1 MMSFEKW
8 IFLWLS
14 ILCVACNPLFMHK
27 LLAWLLENLCCIV
40 VRLHA
45 LEPLEKFMVFFCYLV
60 KSVYA
65 GAVVQRRH
73 YFEGRIV
80 ELTILGWW
88 LQIPLC
94 SRLKCASACIASVEC
109 RAGCAQGGLITKL
122 YRLRELSHALDKVA
136 LLIALATLSL
146 IIILCNEWVVS
157 FVLILAIRQVFVRP
171 MTDVFVA
178 GRNDLFG
185 GLVKI

>member
-1 MMSFEKW
+1 MVPFEKW

-14 ILCVACNPLFMHK
+14 ILCIACNPLFMHK

-60 KSVYA
+60 ESVNAYA
-65 GAVVQRRH
+65 VIQRWH
-73 YFEGRIV
+73 YLEGWIV
-80 ELTILGWW
+80 ELTIFSWW
-88 LQIPLC
+88 LKIPLC

-122 YRLRELSHALDKVA
+122 YRLRELCHALNKVP
-136 LLIALATLSL
+136 LLITTIANLSVL
-146 IIILCNEWVVS
+146 ILSNEWVRS
-157 FVLILAIRQVFVRP
+157 FVLVTAIRQVLVRP
-171 MTDVFVA
+171 ISGVIA
-178 GRNDLFG
+178 GRGDRLR
-185 GLVKI
+185 GLAKI